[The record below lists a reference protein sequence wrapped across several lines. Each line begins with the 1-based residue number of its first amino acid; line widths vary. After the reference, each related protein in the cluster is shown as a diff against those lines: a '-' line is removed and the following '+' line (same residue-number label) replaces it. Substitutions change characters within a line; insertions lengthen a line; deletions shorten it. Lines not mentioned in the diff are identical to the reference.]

1 MSTLSNWTTE
11 ELRNVAGL
19 RDIDGYEKMSRQ
31 ELENI
36 FTTSGSISTGILIPR
51 PRPRLIPL
59 CILEILPIDVDE
71 LEKMEME
78 KTRPIP

>member
-1 MSTLSNWTTE
+1 MSALSNWTTE

-31 ELENI
+31 ELEN
-36 FTTSGSISTGILIPR
+36 
-51 PRPRLIPL
+51 
-59 CILEILPIDVDE
+59 
-71 LEKMEME
+71 MEME

>member
-1 MSTLSNWTTE
+1 MSALSNWTTE

-36 FTTSGSISTGILIPR
+36 FTTSGSISTGILIP
-51 PRPRLIPL
+51 IPL

-78 KTRPIP
+78 KNRPIP

>member
-1 MSTLSNWTTE
+1 
-11 ELRNVAGL
+11 
-19 RDIDGYEKMSRQ
+19 MSRQ

-59 CILEILPIDVDE
+59 CILEILPTDVDE

>member
-1 MSTLSNWTTE
+1 
-11 ELRNVAGL
+11 
-19 RDIDGYEKMSRQ
+19 MSRQ

-36 FTTSGSISTGILIPR
+36 FTTSGSISTGILIP
-51 PRPRLIPL
+51 IPL